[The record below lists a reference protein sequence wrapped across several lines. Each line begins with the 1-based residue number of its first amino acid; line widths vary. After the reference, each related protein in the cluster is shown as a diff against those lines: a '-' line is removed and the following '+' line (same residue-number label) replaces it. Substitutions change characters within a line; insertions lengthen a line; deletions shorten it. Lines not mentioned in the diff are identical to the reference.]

1 MFFTMDLR
9 NHQITIG
16 EVLNHPGAR
25 AMLTKKFP
33 LIFKKQFSSAAKTVT
48 LEQLLALVG
57 GYLPQRMVADTLREL
72 ERL

>member
-1 MFFTMDLR
+1 MDLR
-9 NHQITIG
+9 NGRITIG
-16 EVLNHPGAR
+16 EVLDHPGAR
-25 AMLTKKFP
+25 AMLNKKFP
-33 LIFKKQFSSAAKTVT
+33 LIFKKQFSPAAKTVT

>member
-1 MFFTMDLR
+1 MDLR

-16 EVLNHPGAR
+16 EVLDNPEAQALLR
-25 AMLTKKFP
+25 RKFP
-33 LIFKKQFSSAAKTVT
+33 LVFRKQFSPASKTVT

-57 GYLPQRMVADTLREL
+57 GYLPKRVVDSTLQEL